1 MKHSRADRIN
11 LSVSA
16 VCVAEMQPA
25 ASCTTVQGHPY
36 LQHIPQGM
44 QALNYRAVL
53 DQLCLDLN
61 LFFIS

>member
-1 MKHSRADRIN
+1 MNSFYFRKHSRTDRIH

-16 VCVAEMQPA
+16 VRVAEMQPA
-25 ASCTTVQGHPY
+25 ASCIAVQGHPY

-53 DQLCLDLN
+53 DQLCMP
-61 LFFIS
+61 